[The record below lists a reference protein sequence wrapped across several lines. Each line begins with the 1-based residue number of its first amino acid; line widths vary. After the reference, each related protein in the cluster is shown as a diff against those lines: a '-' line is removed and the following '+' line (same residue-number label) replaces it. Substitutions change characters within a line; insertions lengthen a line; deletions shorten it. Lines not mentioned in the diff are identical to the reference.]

1 MLRPAQTDYD
11 PYYGGYIQLVKG
23 DNIVTFIEEQKNRT
37 EMFLRSIS
45 EEESFYSYDKGKWT
59 IKQVVGHITD
69 TERIMAYRALCLA
82 RKEKQPLP
90 GFEEKDYAVTGK
102 FNLRKYSELVDELK
116 IVREANLPMIK
127 SFDEEMAGQNGIVNN
142 KRVTVLALLFII
154 AGHQEHHLKI
164 IKERYLSKMKNK

>member
-1 MLRPAQTDYD
+1 MPRPAKTDYD

-23 DNIVTFIEEQKNRT
+23 NNIVQFIEEQKNRT
-37 EMFLRSIS
+37 EKFLRSIS
-45 EEESFYSYDKGKWT
+45 EEESFHSYDKGKWT
-59 IKQVVGHITD
+59 IKQVVGHVTD

-102 FNLRKYSELVDELK
+102 FNSRKYSELVDELK
-116 IVREANLPMIK
+116 IVREANLPMIR
-127 SFDEEMAGQNGIVNN
+127 SFDEEMISLAGIVND

-154 AGHQEHHLKI
+154 AGHQEHHLQI
-164 IKERYLSKMKNK
+164 IKERYLNKM